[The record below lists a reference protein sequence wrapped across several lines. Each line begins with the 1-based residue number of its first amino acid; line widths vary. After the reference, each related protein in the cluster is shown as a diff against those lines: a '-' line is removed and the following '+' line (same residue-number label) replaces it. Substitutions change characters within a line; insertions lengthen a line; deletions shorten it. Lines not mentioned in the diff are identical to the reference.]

1 MKRLWLVFIIVGLVV
16 TTNAQIFRTYR
27 YRDMGVIAILIP
39 DTLYGGQIV
48 NIRVSIG
55 NFGACNEVSVPV
67 TFYFCNTGYT
77 NTQMVSLNAGST
89 TILTFA
95 NVYLPPGIYYFKC
108 VVWLDDDNPANNVR
122 EKIVVVLRTNIEEL
136 PPSGKNQ
143 EKKSTITR
151 ISDFKSQF
159 ESKKLTIFEPT
170 GRPTNLN
177 TLKSGVYFLRVPNK
191 DKLTTR
197 KVMLIKE

>member
-1 MKRLWLVFIIVGLVV
+1 
-16 TTNAQIFRTYR
+16 
-27 YRDMGVIAILIP
+27 MGVIDVLIP
-39 DTLYGGQIV
+39 DTLYGGQVV
-48 NIRVSIG
+48 NIQVSIG
-55 NFGACNEVSVPV
+55 NFGNVTEVNVPV
-67 TFYFCNTGYT
+67 TFYFCNSGYT
-77 NTQMVSLNAGST
+77 STRMVSLSAGCT
-89 TILTFA
+89 TILTIENA
-95 NVYLPPGIYYFKC
+95 YLPPGIYYFKC
-108 VVWLDDDNPANNVR
+108 LVWLDDDNPANNVR
-122 EKIVVVLRTNIEEL
+122 EKIVVILRTNIEEL